1 LNQTYSIENKSVK
14 LHYFHLI
21 KIKLMKKIAVFTS
34 GGDSSGM
41 NACIRAVVRTGLY
54 QKVEVAGILGG
65 YDGMIDN
72 DIIPM
77 SFDSVSN
84 IIQRGGTI
92 LKSARSERFMTSEGR
107 KLAMDNLIKNK
118 IEGLVAIGGDGTFRG
133 ALQLASEHDIPIVGC
148 PGTIDNDLWGTD
160 FTIGYDT
167 AINVVIDAVDKL
179 RDTAESH
186 NRVFVVE
193 VMGRDAGLIA
203 LRSGIGSGAEFI
215 LIPEQT
221 DEKVELQKHFSMLKR
236 NKQSRIVMV
245 AEGDESGG
253 AFKVAEWIKEA
264 NATLDVKVTVL
275 GHLQRGGAPT
285 CMERVNASRMG
296 HAAVEALLNGERNCM
311 IGILH
316 REISKTPFEKA
327 VKHIET
333 LHPDL
338 LRMMKILSK

>member
-1 LNQTYSIENKSVK
+1 
-14 LHYFHLI
+14 
-21 KIKLMKKIAVFTS
+21 MKKIGVFTS

-41 NACIRAVVRTGLY
+41 NACIRAVVRTAKY
-54 QKVEVAGILGG
+54 HQMEVAGILGG
-65 YDGMIDN
+65 YDGLIDN
-72 DIIPM
+72 EIINLD
-77 SFDSVSN
+77 SDSVSN

-92 LKSARSERFMTSEGR
+92 LKSARSKRFLTPEGR
-107 KLAMDNLIKNK
+107 KAAWENLQKNN
-118 IEGLVAIGGDGTFRG
+118 IEGIVAIGGDGTFRG
-133 ALQLASEHDIPIVGC
+133 ALQFSSEFPVKIVGC
-148 PGTIDNDLWGTD
+148 PGTIDNDLFGTD

-186 NRVFVVE
+186 NRVFVIE

-215 LIPEQT
+215 LIPEQHN
-221 DEKVELQKHFSMLKR
+221 ELQNLEKHFSSLKR

-253 AFKVAEWIKEA
+253 AYKVAEVINKA
-264 NATLDVKVTVL
+264 NPELDVKVTIL
-275 GHLQRGGAPT
+275 GHVQRGGSPT

-296 HAAVEALLNGERNCM
+296 HAAVEALISGEKNIM

-316 REISKTPFEKA
+316 RNISKTPFDKA
-327 VKHIET
+327 VKHIEQ

-338 LRMMKILSK
+338 LRMMQILSK